1 MRRII
6 GGEPGFVKKLYR
18 RKDLRTED

>member
-6 GGEPGFVKKLYR
+6 GAEPGFVKKLYR
-18 RKDLRTED
+18 RKDLRSRD